1 MNKVYKLINHKR
13 IENILN
19 HCLFFSAQ
27 IITVSHVFLTK
38 ILHPIFGVLSVWI
51 IVLDFMPS
59 FLLTGEKNFEY
70 VLDRF
75 TKSPSA

>member
-19 HCLFFSAQ
+19 HCLFFSAI

-38 ILHPIFGVLSVWI
+38 IISTPYKKLAPTNI
-51 IVLDFMPS
+51 
-59 FLLTGEKNFEY
+59 Y
-70 VLDRF
+70 
-75 TKSPSA
+75 